1 MFQNGSG
8 LYDWLIYGHV
18 TCLPESSANRRFERR
33 EDPGDANKFPQFL
46 ATSLNRGSTVV
57 VSRRRRDP
65 GNEIAVVG
73 VVPGG
78 GGGGTPYNGLYGD
91 ERGTSFRLEVYKR
104 VGISRIEV

>member
-18 TCLPESSANRRFERR
+18 TCLPGSSANRRFERR

-78 GGGGTPYNGLYGD
+78 ALPIMDYTGTKGVPLSGWRYIKG
-91 ERGTSFRLEVYKR
+91 
-104 VGISRIEV
+104 